1 MTIDAGSPEVKISE
15 AIQCDADCTCA
26 DILNVY
32 SSTTGVQI
40 NDSRCELY
48 VCRQQLL

>member
-15 AIQCDADCTCA
+15 AIQSDADCTCA

-40 NDSRCELY
+40 ITHDVLK
-48 VCRQQLL
+48 QPQL